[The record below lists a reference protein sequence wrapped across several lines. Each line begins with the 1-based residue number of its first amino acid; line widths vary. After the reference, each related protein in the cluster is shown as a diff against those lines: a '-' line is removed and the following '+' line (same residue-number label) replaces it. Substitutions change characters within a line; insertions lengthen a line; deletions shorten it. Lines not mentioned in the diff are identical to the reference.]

1 VTQRWLRTATIA
13 AAVAALT
20 ISGLAQAGRPFTTAF
35 PKEEFAARRLKVASA
50 IGPDAIAV
58 VQAAPTVHSS
68 AIFRQSNEFFYLTG
82 VGVPQAML
90 LIDGATRKSTL
101 YLPKQDASRAAVE
114 GALLSADDPA
124 PVVATTGIDEVKPV
138 DALQSDL
145 IARNKE
151 GRRDVFVP
159 FQPAEGSAE
168 SRDGATRRNN
178 DAAADPWD
186 GRISREAHLRM
197 LLTMR
202 AGNYVTRN
210 LSPILD
216 EMRAIKSAAEIAVID
231 KATRIGGEAIMEAM
245 RSTAPGV
252 AEQEL
257 DALARFIYVRHGA
270 QGEAYRAIVASGGNA
285 WFAHHRASDK
295 VMTDGE
301 LVLMDY
307 CPDLHYYRCDVTR
320 QWPVNGTFSPVQ
332 RELYAFY
339 LGVYEAILYSIKPH
353 LTAEAILQDAVRKM
367 DAMMATMKFSKPVYE
382 KAAKE
387 FVDGYRRRAQGTGS
401 RGANLGHAVGMSTHD
416 LGGGSGVMRPGLVFT
431 IEPQFR
437 VPEERIYLRLEDMI
451 VITETE
457 ARIISDFVPRSIE
470 GVEKLIAE
478 EGLLQ
483 KYSKIR

>member
-1 VTQRWLRTATIA
+1 MQRLFKAAAMA
-13 AAVAALT
+13 AAVVALSL
-20 ISGLAQAGRPFTTAF
+20 SGLAQAGRPFTTVF
-35 PKEEFAARRLKVASA
+35 PKEEFAARRLKVANA
-50 IGPDAIAV
+50 IGGEAV
-58 VQAAPTVHSS
+58 ALVQAAPTVHSS

-90 LIDGATRKSTL
+90 LIDGATKKSTL
-101 YLPKQDASRAAVE
+101 YLPKQDASRAAME
-114 GALLSADDPA
+114 GEMLSPDDPA
-124 PVVATTGIDEVKPV
+124 AVVATTGVDEVKPTA
-138 DALQSDL
+138 ALQADL
-145 IARNKE
+145 TAGSKE
-151 GRRDVFVP
+151 GRRDIFVP

-178 DAAADPWD
+178 DAASDPWD
-186 GRISREAHLRM
+186 GRISREASLRV
-197 LLTMR
+197 LLMTR
-202 AGNYVTRN
+202 AANYVTRN

-216 EMRAIKSAAEIAVID
+216 DMRAIKSPLEIAVIE

-257 DALARFIYVRHGA
+257 DAVARFIYVRHGA
-270 QGEAYRAIVASGGNA
+270 QGEAYRAIVSSGPNA

-320 QWPVNGTFSPVQ
+320 QWPVNGTFTPVQ
-332 RELYAFY
+332 RELYTFY

-353 LTAEAILQDAVRKM
+353 LTAQAILQEAVRKM

-382 KAAKE
+382 KAAKA
-387 FVDGYRRRAQGTGS
+387 FVDGYRRRAQTTTG

-416 LGGGSGVMRPGLVFT
+416 MGGGSGVMRPGLVFT

-451 VITETE
+451 VITEAG
-457 ARIISDFVPRSIE
+457 ARIISDFVPRSID

-483 KYSKIR
+483 RYARIR